1 MAKPRTSNKVYSQ
14 LEQDYIRR
22 VAGLVPALI
31 IARQLKRSQS
41 GIQQWAQQHGVKLRV
56 PYRILLKHWP
66 ECIEHITKRS
76 DGYGEQASMQK

>member
-1 MAKPRTSNKVYSQ
+1 MANPRTSNKVYSQ

-22 VAGLVPALI
+22 VAGRVPILI
-31 IARQLKRSQS
+31 IARQLKRTPN
-41 GIQQWAQQHGVKLRV
+41 GVRQWAQQHGVKLRV

-76 DGYGEQASMQK
+76 DGYGAEKR